1 MIIIIVGCVMPKPRY
16 EEWNMLS
23 IKIIDFNSGIKSKR
37 VKYFSGRGTKAKNSK
52 KFRLAPNVDDLREI
66 VGTHNFNSLI
76 LVDIY
81 LGIYTQNKE
90 ILRGWSTEVI
100 VV

>member
-1 MIIIIVGCVMPKPRY
+1 MELSRKESNIIL
-16 EEWNMLS
+16 EEAQ
-23 IKIIDFNSGIKSKR
+23 K
-37 VKYFSGRGTKAKNSK
+37 TTNSK